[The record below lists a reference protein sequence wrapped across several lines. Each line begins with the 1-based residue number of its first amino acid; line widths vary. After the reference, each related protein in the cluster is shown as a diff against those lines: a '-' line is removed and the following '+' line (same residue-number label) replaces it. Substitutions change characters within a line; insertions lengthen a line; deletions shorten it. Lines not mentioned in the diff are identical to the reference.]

1 MALMAQRGK
10 VIVAGGSG
18 LIGSALTREL
28 AGAGYDVVVLSR
40 SPKEVERLPE
50 GARAALWDGKSAEGW
65 GAEAEGAA
73 GVVNLAGANLA
84 GGLWTESRK
93 RVLRASRLEST
104 GALVA
109 AIARAAERG
118 AAPRVLLQGSAV
130 GFYGEGGDRE
140 LTEESPQGE
149 GFLARLSAE
158 WEAAS
163 APAEGRGVRRVL
175 LRSGV
180 VLAAEG
186 GALPKMA
193 LPFKLF
199 VGGPVGDGAQ
209 WVPWIHL
216 RDEARAI
223 RFLLEHSEAAGPFNL
238 VSPEPATNRELS
250 RKLARALGRPSLMR
264 APRFALRAALGEMA
278 DTILTSQRVVP
289 RRLAELGFTWEYPAL
304 ERALA
309 ALVA

>member
-1 MALMAQRGK
+1 MSDRGR
-10 VIVAGGSG
+10 VVVAGGSG

-40 SPKEVERLPE
+40 SPEEVEGLPD
-50 GARAALWDGKSAEGW
+50 GARAVGWDGATADGW
-65 GAEAEGAA
+65 GGEAEGAA
-73 GVVNLAGANLA
+73 GIVNLAGANLA
-84 GGLWTESRK
+84 GGLWTEARK

-104 GALVA
+104 GALVQA
-109 AIARAAERG
+109 VARAAARG
-118 AAPRVLLQGSAV
+118 AAPRALLQGSAV
-130 GFYGEGGDRE
+130 GYYGSSGDRE
-140 LTEESPQGE
+140 LTEESPPGDD
-149 GFLARLSAE
+149 FLARLTAD

-163 APAEGRGVRRVL
+163 TPAADRGVRRVL

-180 VLAAEG
+180 VLSAQG

-199 VGGPVGDGAQ
+199 VGGPVGDGSQ

-223 RFLLEHSEAAGPFNL
+223 RFLLEHAEAAGPFNL
-238 VSPEPATNRELS
+238 VAPEPATNRQLS
-250 RKLARALGRPSLMR
+250 RRLARALHRPSLLC
-264 APRFALRAALGEMA
+264 APRIAVRAVLGELA
-278 DTILTSQRVVP
+278 DTVLTSQRVVP
-289 RRLAELGFTWEYPAL
+289 RRLAELGFTWEYPEL

-309 ALVA
+309 ALVG